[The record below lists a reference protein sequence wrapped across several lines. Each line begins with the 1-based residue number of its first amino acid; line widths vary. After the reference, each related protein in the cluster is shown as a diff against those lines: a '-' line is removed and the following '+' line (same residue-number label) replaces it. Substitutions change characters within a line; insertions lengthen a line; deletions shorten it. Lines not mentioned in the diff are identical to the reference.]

1 MTNYVATFMHLVPN
15 ALISYTGNDLA
26 YGDIEWLDTR
36 AKPTKAACD
45 KVWPQVEYE
54 AAYSAI
60 QRTRQDRYVVET
72 DGLFFDAM
80 RTDKDLTAWTLAVD
94 AIKSELPYPDAIG

>member
-26 YGDIEWLDTR
+26 YGDIEWLDER
-36 AKPTKAACD
+36 NQPTQAECD
-45 KVWPQVEYE
+45 AVWSQVEYE
-54 AAYSAI
+54 ANYAQV
-60 QRTRQDRYVVET
+60 QRDRQARYVLET

-80 RTDKDLTAWTLAVD
+80 RADQNLAEWIAAVE
-94 AIKSELPYPDAIG
+94 AIKAALPYPTMP